1 MEGLFS
7 VHLNYTGLLKLKK
20 KSNMSWKDAFFNS
33 PGPRSLKS
41 SMLLMLK
48 GLCMGAADT
57 VPGVS
62 GGTIALITG
71 IYEDLL
77 SAIKSFDVK
86 MIGRV
91 LKLDFK
97 GALAELHIRFL
108 FSLLLGIGISILS
121 LAQLMNYLLHYH
133 PVATWSLFFGLIV
146 ASIWVVGKQVGKWTP
161 GTGVSFLVGAGAAF
175 IIVNLMPT
183 STPEDL
189 WFVFLSGVV
198 AICAMILPGLS
209 GAFILLILGKYEFII
224 ATLKNPFLLE
234 NIQIIIVFLSGC
246 AVGLA
251 GFSRVLKLLLQKYHG
266 LTLAFL
272 TGLMFGSMRKIWPWK
287 ETLETAMIHGKLRVL
302 KESNIWPAAFNSDL
316 CFAVLLIVIG
326 FITVICLERLSRVK

>member
-1 MEGLFS
+1 
-7 VHLNYTGLLKLKK
+7 
-20 KSNMSWKDAFFNS
+20 
-33 PGPRSLKS
+33 
-41 SMLLMLK
+41 MLLMLK

-77 SAIKSFDVK
+77 SAIKSANTQMAASILRFD
-86 MIGRV
+86 
-91 LKLDFK
+91 LK
-97 GALAELHIRFL
+97 GAICELHIRFILSL
-108 FSLLLGIGISILS
+108 FLGIGIAILS
-121 LAQLMNYLLHYH
+121 LARLMNYLLANH
-133 PVATWSLFFGLIV
+133 AMLTWSLFFGLIV
-146 ASIWVVGKQVGKWTP
+146 ASIWVVGKQVEKWTP
-161 GTGVSFLVGAGAAF
+161 GTGASFLIGAGVAF
-175 IIVNLMPT
+175 VIVNLMPA

-189 WFVFLSGVV
+189 WFIFLSGVL

-224 ATLKNPFLLE
+224 ATLKNPFLFE
-234 NIQIIIVFLSGC
+234 NFEIIIVFLSGC

-251 GFSRVLKLLLQKYHG
+251 GFARFLALLLQKYHN

-287 ETLETAMIHGKLRVL
+287 ETLETAVIHGKLRVL
-302 KESNIWPAAFNSDL
+302 KERNIWPETIDSNLA
-316 CFAVLLIVIG
+316 FAVCLIIAG
-326 FITVICLERLSRVK
+326 FLAVLALERLSHVKD

>member
-1 MEGLFS
+1 MGFF
-7 VHLNYTGLLKLKK
+7 KLKT
-20 KSNMSWKDAFFNS
+20 KSDVSWKEAFFHS

-41 SMLLMLK
+41 SLLLLIK

-77 SAIKSFDVK
+77 SAIKSANAKMVGNILCFD
-86 MIGRV
+86 
-91 LKLDFK
+91 LK
-97 GALAELHIRFL
+97 GALCELHIRFILSL
-108 FSLLLGIGISILS
+108 FLGIGIAVLS
-121 LAQLMNYLLHYH
+121 LARLMNYLLAYH
-133 PVATWSLFFGLIV
+133 AMLTWSLFFGLIV

-161 GTGVSFLVGAGAAF
+161 GTGVSFLTGAGVAF
-175 IIVNLMPT
+175 VIVNLMPA

-189 WFVFLSGVV
+189 WFIFVSGLL

-224 ATLKNPFLLE
+224 ATLKDPFLIE

-251 GFSRVLKLLLQKYHG
+251 GFARFLKLLLMKYHS

-272 TGLMFGSMRKIWPWK
+272 SGLMFGSMRKIWPWK

-302 KESNIWPAAFNSDL
+302 KERNIFPEAIDSDL
-316 CFAVLLIVIG
+316 AFAVCLIIVGFFAVLA
-326 FITVICLERLSRVK
+326 LERLSHVKS

>member
-1 MEGLFS
+1 MK
-7 VHLNYTGLLKLKK
+7 TKTD
-20 KSNMSWKDAFFNS
+20 MSWKDAFFCS
-33 PGPRSLKS
+33 PGPRSFKG
-41 SMLLMLK
+41 SMLLMVK

-77 SAIKSFDVK
+77 AAIKSANARMVAGILRFD
-86 MIGRV
+86 
-91 LKLDFK
+91 LKS
-97 GALAELHIRFL
+97 ALCELHIRFL
-108 FSLLLGIGISILS
+108 FSLLMGIGIAILS
-121 LAQLMNYLLHYH
+121 LARLMNYLLAHH
-133 PVATWSLFFGLIV
+133 AMLTWSLFFGLIA
-146 ASIWVVGKQVGKWTP
+146 ASIWVVGKQVGKWNV
-161 GTGVSFLVGAGAAF
+161 GTGFSFLIGSAAAF
-175 IIVNLMPT
+175 AIVNLVPA

-189 WFVFLSGVV
+189 WFVFLSGML

-224 ATLKNPFLLE
+224 STLENPFLAKHML
-234 NIQIIIVFLSGC
+234 ILIVFGAGC

-251 GFSRVLKLLLQKYHG
+251 GFARFLKLLLQRYHS

-272 TGLMFGSMRKIWPWK
+272 AGLMFGSMRKIWPWK

-302 KESNIWPAAFNSDL
+302 KEQNIWPHTLDADLVAAVSLILIGF
-316 CFAVLLIVIG
+316 FAVL
-326 FITVICLERLSRVK
+326 FLERLSHIKS